1 MSQTS
6 RALFDEV
13 CQYVRQSSL
22 LASIGAVLEWDERTM
37 MPAAEA
43 EHRADQ
49 TTLLSGMV
57 HQRWTDEAF
66 VAKVSELAAGPL
78 AADPPA
84 AGPEGETAVTI
95 RRLKRL
101 IDKKTKLPSSLVE
114 ELARTA
120 VLGQSAWEQARREND
135 FAHFRPWLA
144 KTLELKRQ
152 QAAALGYRQSPY
164 DALLDDYEPEEV
176 TANVARV
183 LADLREQLVPL
194 VAAISAAGRRPDT
207 SLLGRNYPIDV
218 QESFGKEAAAAIG
231 FDFARGRLDVTAHPF
246 CTTLGPH
253 DCRITTRYD
262 ERFFN
267 AAFFGILHEAGH
279 GIYEQGL
286 PPERFGLPLGEAVS
300 LGVHESQSRLWE
312 NLVGR
317 SRAFWQHFYAA
328 AQKRFPTALG
338 SADLDGFYF
347 AVNDVRPSLIRVEAD
362 EATYNLHILIR
373 FELEQALLSGDLPV
387 ADAPAA
393 WNEKYRQYLGI
404 AAQRDADGV
413 LQDVHWAAGL
423 VGYFPTYTLGNLYAA
438 QFFAAADRELGGL
451 HAHFARGEFQ
461 PLRLWLREKIHRH
474 GQRYSAAELV
484 KRATGRELSSA
495 PLLAHLRKKYGE
507 LYGI

>member
-1 MSQTS
+1 MPPSP
-6 RALFDEV
+6 ALFDEV

-22 LASIGAVLEWDERTM
+22 LASVSAVLEWDERTM
-37 MPAAEA
+37 MPAAAA

-49 TTLLSGMV
+49 TTLLSGMI
-57 HQRWTDEAF
+57 HQRWTEPAF

-78 AADPPA
+78 AAEADD
-84 AGPEGETAVTI
+84 ETAVTI

-101 IDKKTKLPSSLVE
+101 VDKKTKLPRSLVE

-120 VLGQSAWEQARREND
+120 VLGQSAWEQARREDD
-135 FAHFRPWLA
+135 FAHFQPWLA
-144 KTLELKRQ
+144 KTFELKRQ
-152 QAAALGYRQSPY
+152 QAEALGYRQSPY
-164 DALLDDYEPEEV
+164 DALLDDYEPEEL

-183 LADLREQLVPL
+183 LADLRQQLVPL
-194 VAAISAAGRRPDT
+194 VAAITAAARQAET
-207 SLLGRNYPIDV
+207 ALLSRNYPVDV

-262 ERFFN
+262 SQFFN

-286 PPERFGLPLGEAVS
+286 PPDRFGMPLGEAIS
-300 LGVHESQSRLWE
+300 LGIHESQSRLWE

-317 SRAFWQHFYAA
+317 SRAFWQHFFPA
-328 AQKRFPTALG
+328 AQKRFPAALG
-338 SADLDGFYF
+338 GAGLDAFYF

-373 FELEQALLSGDLPV
+373 FELEQALLNGDLPV

-404 AAQRDADGV
+404 VPPSNADGV
-413 LQDVHWAAGL
+413 LQDVHWSAGL

-438 QFFAAADRELGGL
+438 QFFAAADAELGGL
-451 HAHFARGEFQ
+451 HAQFQRGEFQ
-461 PLRLWLREKIHRH
+461 PLRGWLRDKIHRH
-474 GQRYSAAELV
+474 GQRYSAAQLV
-484 KRATGRELSSA
+484 KRITGKQLSSA
-495 PLLAHLRKKYGE
+495 PLLASLRGKYAE
-507 LYGI
+507 LYGL